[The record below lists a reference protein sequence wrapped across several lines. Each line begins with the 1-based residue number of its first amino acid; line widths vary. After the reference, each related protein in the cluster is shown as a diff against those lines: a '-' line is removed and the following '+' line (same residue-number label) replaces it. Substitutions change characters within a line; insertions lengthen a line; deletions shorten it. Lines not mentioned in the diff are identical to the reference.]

1 MIISKIL
8 TISFAVLLAVFV
20 GSVCGDV
27 LYSENFETGGSLP
40 NGWNFG
46 TGGANWAADSG
57 SKVFGSYSLRLNL
70 PDANAAAD
78 STTAYGGLISVVP
91 GSFVRLGGYVRTSG
105 VSTTAAKYKASIE
118 LIGSHTNEIMAE
130 GFTTT
135 NGYTYLEKT
144 LRIGSLTNSV
154 RVYVRGYGPVGQ
166 VWFDYITLE
175 TVSMPNNLDAGLYGR
190 WRLDGNFYDYGAK
203 GLNLVSVGTG
213 GAPTINNNGYTGKC
227 YSFNNT
233 VSGAA
238 QALYPGAIDL
248 KNIDGV
254 TITAW
259 INPSVLLPGFTTT
272 SPHTIARLY
281 HSTSVD
287 DILDFRIRDGKLDIY
302 YRRPVANNYTNFSI
316 PLNRW
321 SFVAMTQE
329 GTKLTVYFNSQKQTF
344 TVTSGSNYNRLLLGA
359 TATNTARGLNGL
371 LDEVRFYNRA
381 LTDDELR
388 DVRGN
393 ADINR
398 DRIVN
403 YEDFAILEENSLSV
417 LTDSVIGDINDDGV
431 VDHSDLVIMAASW
444 LENY

>member
-1 MIISKIL
+1 MSSLRFLIISF
-8 TISFAVLLAVFV
+8 TALLAVFG

-27 LYSENFETGGSLP
+27 IYTENFETGGSLP
-40 NGWNFG
+40 SGWNFG

-70 PDANAAAD
+70 PDTNAASD
-78 STTAYGGLISVVP
+78 STTAYSGLISVAG
-91 GSFVRLGGYVRTSG
+91 GSFVRLGGYVKTSG

-118 LIGSHTNEIMAE
+118 LIGSHTSEIMAE

-135 NGYTYLEKT
+135 GGYTYLEKT
-144 LRIGSLTNSV
+144 IRLGESTNSV
-154 RVYVRGYGPVGQ
+154 RVYLRGYGPAGQ

-190 WRLDGNFYDYGAK
+190 WRLDGNFSDYGVK

-213 GAPTINNNGYTGKC
+213 GSPTVNNDGYTGKC
-227 YSFNNT
+227 YSFNNS
-233 VSGAA
+233 VSGIT
-238 QALYPGAIDL
+238 QVLYPGAIDI

-254 TITAW
+254 TVTAW
-259 INPSVLLPGFTTT
+259 INPSVLYSGFTTT

-281 HSTSVD
+281 HSTSAD
-287 DILDFRIRDGKLDIY
+287 DNLDFRIRDGKLDIY
-302 YRRPVANNYTNFSI
+302 YKRPVANNFTNFTI
-316 PLNRW
+316 PINKW

-344 TVTSGSNYNRLLLGA
+344 TVASGSNYNRLLLGA
-359 TATNTARGLNGL
+359 AATNTARGLNGL

-393 ADINR
+393 GDINR

-403 YEDFAILEENSLSV
+403 YEDFAIFKENSLSV
-417 LTDSVIGDINDDGV
+417 LTDGLIGDINDDGV
-431 VDHSDLVIMAASW
+431 VDYYDLVIMAASW